1 VPNKA
6 FIQFLEYYNVS
17 RVALIYG
24 PESYDNIGP
33 AFQDSSF
40 NIKKEILASKIELV
54 ANIAVTYRLLNEN
67 DKKTVFG
74 LLKSSDARLY
84 AFRNFKKVPIIF
96 SKIYNLNGRKAN
108 SCGCLLWCTVGQV
121 ERLEAY

>member
-6 FIQFLEYYNVS
+6 FIRFLEYYNVS

-24 PESYDNIGP
+24 PESSDNIGP

-40 NIKKEILASKIELV
+40 NIKNEILASKIELV
-54 ANIAVTYRLLNEN
+54 ANIAVPYRLLNEN

-74 LLKSSDARLY
+74 LLQSSDARLY
-84 AFRNFKKVPIIF
+84 AFRNFKKVP
-96 SKIYNLNGRKAN
+96 KN
-108 SCGCLLWCTVGQV
+108 
-121 ERLEAY
+121 